1 MIPSTMLTH
10 VLTLDESSIVSLLST
25 VGFVWAGFLLFFSV
39 MVTHDY
45 SFGKNIV
52 TVLGTLVGMVV
63 IMFMGLLFSGLL
75 GKILSFVSN
84 IYTEL
89 ALRA

>member
-1 MIPSTMLTH
+1 MVLKIVML
-10 VLTLDESSIVSLLST
+10 V
-25 VGFVWAGFLLFFSV
+25 LFFGV

-45 SFGKNIV
+45 SFSKNIL

-63 IMFMGLLFSGLL
+63 IMFLVLLFSGLFT
-75 GKILSFVSN
+75 KIVSFVVN

-89 ALRA
+89 SLRV